1 MFQDILTSIQTFMNQ
16 MNLGYVLTTV
26 VGDTLDVDIYTIIN
40 SNFYQ
45 VGCDLFGMMALALTT
60 LYLVIYIVNSLID
73 GKMTREIVF
82 RAIIRFAAVYFL
94 IKYGAVIIAE
104 ILDFGNN
111 ILAGIT
117 QSFSFEN
124 SSNSYASNDLISG
137 VFAALV
143 FIVTLLPNMGIVLLT
158 MILVKIVLF
167 QRYIELSIYT
177 IGFPLAMANF
187 MQNGLQSSSIT
198 YIKRFLGLALQGV
211 VIMIIVQCCGV
222 LFNNSLTDD
231 LFLSTGGIMVVLM
244 GYGTMASIIVMSIA
258 SFVRDA
264 AVFLMLASMLLRS
277 KQITFDILG
286 IK

>member
-26 VGDTLDVDIYTIIN
+26 VGNTLDVDIYTIIN

-117 QSFSFEN
+117 QSFSFPM
-124 SSNSYASNDLISG
+124 LQ
-137 VFAALV
+137 
-143 FIVTLLPNMGIVLLT
+143 
-158 MILVKIVLF
+158 MI
-167 QRYIELSIYT
+167 
-177 IGFPLAMANF
+177 
-187 MQNGLQSSSIT
+187 
-198 YIKRFLGLALQGV
+198 
-211 VIMIIVQCCGV
+211 
-222 LFNNSLTDD
+222 
-231 LFLSTGGIMVVLM
+231 
-244 GYGTMASIIVMSIA
+244 
-258 SFVRDA
+258 
-264 AVFLMLASMLLRS
+264 
-277 KQITFDILG
+277 
-286 IK
+286 